1 RHVGAVRDRR
11 VGMDER
17 MNFSKV
23 SPAGFRAVYGVE
35 NYVQGVLDHTL
46 LHLIKVRASMLNGCT
61 YCLNMHTTDALKEG
75 ETSQRLFGLA
85 AWHDSSFYDERE
97 RAALALTDAVTIL
110 ERDGVP
116 DDVWDAA
123 LDQFGE
129 EGAAN
134 VLLAIG
140 IINLWTRLNVA
151 TRRQPE
157 LAG

>member
-1 RHVGAVRDRR
+1 
-11 VGMDER
+11 

-110 ERDGVP
+110 ERTGVP

-123 LDQFGE
+123 LEQFGE

>member
-1 RHVGAVRDRR
+1 
-11 VGMDER
+11 MDER

-23 SPAGFRAVYGVE
+23 SPRGFRAVFGVE

-46 LHLIKVRASMLNGCT
+46 LHLIKVRASMLNGCAF
-61 YCLNMHTTDALKEG
+61 CLDMHTTDALKEG
-75 ETSQRLFGLA
+75 ESNQRLFGLA
-85 AWHDSSFYDERE
+85 AWRESPYYDDRE

-110 ERDGVP
+110 ERTGVP
-116 DDVWDAA
+116 DDVWDAVVEH
-123 LDQFGE
+123 FGE
-129 EGAAN
+129 EGAAD

-140 IINLWTRLNVA
+140 TINLWTRLNVA

>member
-1 RHVGAVRDRR
+1 
-11 VGMDER
+11 

-46 LHLIKVRASMLNGCT
+46 LHLIKVRASMLNGCAF
-61 YCLNMHTTDALKEG
+61 CLDMHTTDALKDG

-85 AWHDSSFYDERE
+85 AWRESPFYDERE
-97 RAALALTDAVTIL
+97 RAALALTDAVTVL
-110 ERDGVP
+110 ERTGVP
-116 DDVWDAA
+116 DEVWDAVVER
-123 LDQFGE
+123 FGE

-140 IINLWTRLNVA
+140 TINLWTRLNVA
-151 TRRQPE
+151 TRRQPD

>member
-1 RHVGAVRDRR
+1 
-11 VGMDER
+11 

-23 SPAGFRAVYGVE
+23 SPRGFRAVYGVE

-46 LHLIKVRASMLNGCT
+46 LHLIKVRASMLNGCAF
-61 YCLNMHTTDALKEG
+61 CLDMHTTDALKEG
-75 ETSQRLFGLA
+75 ESNQRLFGLA
-85 AWHDSSFYDERE
+85 AWREAPYYDDRE

-110 ERDGVP
+110 ERTGVP
-116 DDVWDAA
+116 DDVWDAVVE
-123 LDQFGE
+123 QFGE

-140 IINLWTRLNVA
+140 TINLWTRLNVA